1 MKIAISSEGT
11 SLESQ
16 VDPRFGRAKY
26 FALADTDSG
35 ECSFHDNI
43 QNLNAP
49 QGAGI
54 QAAQA
59 VVNLGAQA
67 AMTGHVGPKA
77 FITLQAAN
85 IPVYTGVFG
94 TVSEAID
101 QFKSGRLAP
110 TTKADVEG
118 HWA

>member
-11 SLESQ
+11 SLESP
-16 VDPRFGRAKY
+16 VDPRFGRARY
-26 FALADTDSG
+26 FALADTDTG
-35 ECSFHDNI
+35 ECSFHDNT

-59 VVNLGAQA
+59 VANLGTQSAL
-67 AMTGHVGPKA
+67 TGHVGPKA
-77 FITLQAAN
+77 FTTLQAAK
-85 IPVYTGVFG
+85 IAVYTGVSG
-94 TVSEAID
+94 TVKEAID
-101 QFKSGRLAP
+101 QFISGQIAP